1 MSKNNYLFNYIILMY
16 RMHIFLVFFY
26 ILIVKP
32 LTIIYILNKL
42 LYLNNANY
50 DMIREKNY
58 ANMAERSR
66 S

>member
-42 LYLNNANY
+42 LYLNNAKY
-50 DMIREKNY
+50 YMIREKNY
-58 ANMAERSR
+58 ANMAGRN
-66 S
+66 